1 MEEQKIERYV
11 TDLLTVSGFSSDG
24 AERRLW
30 ALLHHLYCAV
40 ALWEQASAEER
51 ETVEAMRKKLQ
62 YFFSAKISLR
72 ERKRK
77 KTENEK
83 LPPTPPIKEKEKP
96 KEIEERTS
104 VRAESEKSSCL
115 DKRREKF
122 RKECLAYVNQYDN
135 NLLRNFFK
143 YWSEDSHHSGKM
155 RFEAERFWNLENRLE
170 LWMSNQYSS
179 DIEGA
184 AIRLE
189 KTKKKKTAE
198 NTEAIQQ
205 KRAAEEREK
214 QQRALEQQAE
224 ESRRGSETTA
234 EYTARNPNGI
244 LARIERERKAREKN
258 SPIPTLPK

>member
-1 MEEQKIERYV
+1 MKESEIERYV
-11 TDLLTVSGFSSDG
+11 SDLLTVSGFRHDG
-24 AERRLW
+24 AEHRLW
-30 ALLHHLYCAV
+30 VLLHHLYSAV

-96 KEIEERTS
+96 KEIEERMC
-104 VRAESEKSSCL
+104 VCAESEKSSCL

-244 LARIERERKAREKN
+244 LARFERERKAREKPHPDAN
-258 SPIPTLPK
+258 H